1 MLGRLLRGVQPELMD
16 ALIQASKDGDH
27 SRLKALSFV
36 DTWVVEVDDKEDE
49 ADEVYDEEDEVHQ
62 SRFIFNVC

>member
-27 SRLKALSFV
+27 SRLKALSVV

-49 ADEVYDEEDEVHQ
+49 ADEVYDEEDEVQQ